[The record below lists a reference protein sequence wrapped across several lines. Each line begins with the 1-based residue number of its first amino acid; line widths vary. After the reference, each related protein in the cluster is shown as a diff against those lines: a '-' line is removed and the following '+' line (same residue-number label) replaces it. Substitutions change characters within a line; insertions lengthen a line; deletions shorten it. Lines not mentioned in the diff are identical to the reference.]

1 MRNIEALK
9 KNEDFREVYKK
20 GNYAENELLILRA
33 LNKKSDITKI
43 GISVSKKVGN
53 SVVRHRTIRLIRE
66 SYLMVKEQLV
76 PGYNIVVIAKP
87 EAKEKGLAE
96 ISGAFLQLLIKKK
109 LVQ

>member
-1 MRNIEALK
+1 MKNIEALK

-20 GNYAENELLILRA
+20 GSYAENSLLILRV
-33 LNKKSDITKI
+33 LKKQTDTTKI

-76 PGYNIVVIAKP
+76 PGYHIVVIAKP
-87 EAKEKGLAE
+87 EAKESSLAE
-96 ISGAFLQLLIKKK
+96 ISGAFMQLLRKKK
-109 LVQ
+109 LL